1 MKKQDLFIVAICLL
15 LFSPFVLSSS
25 LYRFYTTFNAEH
37 GMIMA
42 ALKFG
47 VLSTL
52 GEVIGLRIRTGG
64 YNLKRFGIL
73 PRALVWAVLGMW
85 INMSFKIFGAGAPL
99 FADYIGITGTAAAMA
114 GSFTLLKL
122 VGALFISTS
131 LNITFAPVF
140 MTLHKVTDTHI
151 VNNGGTLRG
160 FFRPIPFANILQ
172 NLNWNVQWNF
182 VFKKTI
188 PFFWIPAHTVTF
200 LLPADLQIL
209 VAALLGVA
217 LGIILAVASGKGK

>member
-1 MKKQDLFIVAICLL
+1 MKKQDLILIGFCLL
-15 LFSPFVLSSS
+15 LFLPFILSSA
-25 LYRFYTTFNAEH
+25 LYNGYITFNARH
-37 GMIMA
+37 GMTMA

-47 VLSTL
+47 ILSTL
-52 GEVIGLRIRTGG
+52 GEVIGLRIRTGC
-64 YNLKRFGIL
+64 YNLKGFGIL
-73 PRALVWAVLGMW
+73 PRTLVWAVLGMW

-99 FADYIGITGTAAAMA
+99 FAEYLGISGTATAML
-114 GSFTLLKL
+114 GSFSLLKL

-140 MTLHKVTDTHI
+140 MTLHKVIDAHI
-151 VNNGGTLRG
+151 VNNGGTFRG
-160 FFRPIPFANILQ
+160 FFRPIRFASILQ
-172 NLNWNVQWNF
+172 SLNWDIQWSF

-200 LLPADLQIL
+200 LLPTDFQIL

-217 LGIILAVASGKGK
+217 LGILLAIASQKGK